1 MSLFNAKL
9 PSLKDRHRAM
19 LEPDVPSMIGA
30 DDSEGA
36 NKTKQKALPAK
47 KAKVGRKLKVK

>member
-19 LEPDVPSMIGA
+19 LEPVGIPLKKGA

-36 NKTKQKALPAK
+36 DNIEPEALPAK
-47 KAKVGRKLKVK
+47 RKVGRKLKAK